1 MSEEGVNTGKET
13 SPPHN
18 DASAPQGDASA
29 QNANNWRRFINW
41 HPFYFGI
48 FPVLFYYAIYAMLQ
62 MPPDCTVIPLVVQL
76 LACSLVY
83 FVALALL
90 GFKKPEVSAI
100 LASAFWTFFYAI
112 AYLFILDKGLTAISM
127 EGPLRPLI
135 PALFV
140 VIGALLL
147 AGSIMALIKKTP
159 PVKVTSILNGVG
171 KFLVMLEVLVIIGHE
186 FQVKALWEPQL
197 SKLFTAADSRVFEEG
212 LASGKSQ
219 VEQKQPDIYFFL
231 LDEFPS
237 NFVLRKFYGYDN
249 EPFLKEL
256 EKRGFVVARNSH
268 SNYPR
273 TMLTLSSALN
283 MTYLD
288 QLAPI
293 CGAQTTDWS
302 LMFDLV
308 RKGRAIELL
317 KNSGYKYVHLGST
330 EPPTDWNPHANQNFP
345 CSLLNTYSAK
355 LVLSTL
361 ACLLPGTH
369 EYLDLDDRN
378 QRLCQLSTVATL
390 PQDPGKK
397 FVFTHVMMPH
407 EPFLFG
413 PKGQP
418 VRAEEGIDG
427 EVWWKVTRDGFRD
440 QTIFLESKLI
450 EAIDAIIAKSSQQP
464 IIILQ
469 GDHGPNS
476 AGDLTKP
483 DPNKN
488 LLVERHGIFSAYL
501 LPEKMRGTIPDTI
514 SPVNVFRMVLNDQLG
529 TKFEMLPNKSYYSA
543 YPYPYR
549 FIDVTDKI
557 SAQEKV
563 LSEQNSAVYER
574 EPQK

>member
-1 MSEEGVNTGKET
+1 M
-13 SPPHN
+13 
-18 DASAPQGDASA
+18 
-29 QNANNWRRFINW
+29 F
-41 HPFYFGI
+41 
-48 FPVLFYYAIYAMLQ
+48 AMMQ
-62 MPPDCTVIPLVVQL
+62 MPPDCIVIPLVVQFV
-76 LACSLVY
+76 ACSLLY
-83 FVALALL
+83 LLLLALFA
-90 GFKKPEVSAI
+90 FKKPEVSAI
-100 LASAFWTFFYAI
+100 LASAFWTFFYAV
-112 AYLFILDKGLTAISM
+112 AYLFILNTALTALSIHLFQGWM
-127 EGPLRPLI
+127 EVLI
-135 PALFV
+135 C
-140 VIGALLL
+140 VICALLL

-159 PVKVTSILNGVG
+159 PVKVTKILNEAG
-171 KFLVMLEVLVIIGHE
+171 KFLMMLEVLVIIGHE
-186 FQVKALWEPQL
+186 FQVKAMWEPQL
-197 SKLFTAADSRVFEEG
+197 SKLFTAADTKVFEEA
-212 LASGKSQ
+212 LAGGSSR
-219 VEQKQPDIYFFL
+219 VAQKQPDIYFFL

-273 TMLTLSSALN
+273 TMLSLSSALN

-293 CGAQTTDWS
+293 CGAETTDWS

-317 KNSGYKYVHLGST
+317 KHSGYKYVHLGST

-345 CSLLNTYSAK
+345 CSLLNTCSAK
-355 LVLSTL
+355 LVLSSL
-361 ACLLPGTH
+361 PGLLPATH
-369 EYLDLDDRN
+369 EQLDQDDRN

-390 PQDPGKK
+390 PRDPGKK
-397 FVFTHVMMPH
+397 FVFAHVMMPH

-413 PKGQP
+413 RKGQP
-418 VRAEEGIDG
+418 VRAEEGVDG

-440 QTIFLESKLI
+440 QTVFLESKLL
-450 EAIDAIIAKSSQQP
+450 EVIDSIVAKSSQRP

-483 DPNKN
+483 EPNKN
-488 LLVERHGIFSAYL
+488 LLVERYGVFSAYL
-501 LPEKMRGTIPDTI
+501 LPEKLRGTIPDTI
-514 SPVNVFRMVLNDQLG
+514 TPVNLFRVVLNDQLG
-529 TKFEMLPNKSYYSA
+529 SKFEMLPNKSFYSA

-549 FIDVTDKI
+549 FIDVTNDI

-563 LSEQNSAVYER
+563 LSEKNSCVYEQNPTSA
-574 EPQK
+574 EQKPRHAETPR